1 MLKELL
7 WLIPVGLGFF
17 SLGFSIANIIW
28 MNWNKGKNT
37 KIKCKS
43 TETPN
48 REGRRR
54 NYEKSEAQ
62 KA

>member
-28 MNWNKGKNT
+28 MNWNKGK
-37 KIKCKS
+37 KS
-43 TETPN
+43 KKSKYSN
-48 REGRRR
+48 KMQKHR
-54 NYEKSEAQ
+54 NSKQRGQAEKL
-62 KA
+62 